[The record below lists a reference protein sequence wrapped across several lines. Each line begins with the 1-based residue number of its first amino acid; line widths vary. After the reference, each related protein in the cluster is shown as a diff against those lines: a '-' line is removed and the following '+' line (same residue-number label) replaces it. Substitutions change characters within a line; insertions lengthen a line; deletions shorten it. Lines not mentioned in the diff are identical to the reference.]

1 MSIWSRF
8 TELLSSTASNAF
20 SSVVEAVRTAFEGD
34 PATRR
39 RVAFSIAMIA
49 LSAKMAKA
57 DGVVTLPEVAAFYQ
71 IFQVP
76 ENDRSNVSRLYN
88 LAQQDV
94 AGYQAYAK
102 QMANLCGGSEK
113 DCPVLEDILDGLF
126 HIAKADGLVHEQE
139 FGFLEDVAGI
149 FGITQSHYESILA
162 RHVEMSKRNPYAVLG
177 IDRSMPFAEARKAW
191 LKLVRENH
199 PDLMAA
205 RGLPDEFIAIATAR
219 LAAINAAYDQIESE
233 KKAA

>member
-8 TELLSSTASNAF
+8 AELLTSTATYAF
-20 SSVVEAVRTAFEGD
+20 ASVLEAVRTAFEGD

-57 DGVVTLPEVAAFYQ
+57 DGVVTQPEVTAFYQ
-71 IFQVP
+71 IFEVP
-76 ENDRSNVSRLYN
+76 EQDRGSVAKLYS

-94 AGYQAYAK
+94 AGYQAYAA
-102 QMANLCGGSEK
+102 QMAKLCGGAEK

-126 HIAKADGLVHEQE
+126 HIAKSDGVVHEQE
-139 FGFLEDVAGI
+139 LGFLESVSSI
-149 FGITQSHYESILA
+149 FGISDSHYETILA
-162 RHVEMSKRNPYAVLG
+162 RHIETSKRDPYVVLG
-177 IDRSMPFAEARKAW
+177 IDRSLPMGEIRKVW

-199 PDLMAA
+199 PDLLAA
-205 RGLPDEFIAIATAR
+205 RGMPEEFIKIATSR
-219 LAAINAAYDQIESE
+219 LAAINSAYEQIEAE

>member
-1 MSIWSRF
+1 MSIWARF
-8 TELLSSTASNAF
+8 AELLSSTASNAF

-34 PATRR
+34 PVTRR

-57 DGVVTLPEVAAFYQ
+57 DGVVTQPEIVAFYQ
-71 IFQVP
+71 IFDVP
-76 ENDRSNVSRLYN
+76 ENDRANVARLYT

-94 AGYQAYAK
+94 AGYQAYAA
-102 QMANLCGGSEK
+102 QMAKLCGGSEQ

-126 HIAKADGLVHEQE
+126 HIAKADGMVHEQE
-139 FGFLEDVAGI
+139 LGFLEDVSSI
-149 FGITQSHYESILA
+149 FGISGSHYNSILA
-162 RHVEMSKRNPYAVLG
+162 RHVETGKRDPYAVLG
-177 IDRSMPFAEARKAW
+177 INRDMPFAEARRAW

-199 PDLMAA
+199 PDLMIS
-205 RGLPDEFIAIATAR
+205 RGLPEEFIAIANAR
-219 LAAINAAYDQIESE
+219 LAAINAAYEHIERE

>member
-8 TELLSSTASNAF
+8 AELLASTASNAF
-20 SSVVEAVRTAFEGD
+20 SSVIEAVRTAFEGD

-57 DGVVTLPEVAAFYQ
+57 DGVVTQSEVAAFYQ

-76 ENDRSNVSRLYN
+76 DDDRAHVARLYS

-94 AGYQAYAK
+94 AGFQAYAA
-102 QMANLCGGSEK
+102 QMAKLCGGSEK

-126 HIAKADGLVHEQE
+126 HIAKSDGLVHDNEL
-139 FGFLEDVAGI
+139 GYLETVSTI
-149 FGITQSHYESILA
+149 FGISESHYQSILA
-162 RHVEMSKRNPYAVLG
+162 RHVALGARDPYQILG
-177 IDRSMPFAEARKAW
+177 IDRKAHFTDVRKAW

-205 RGLPDEFIAIATAR
+205 RGLPDEFIKIATAR
-219 LAAINAAYDQIESE
+219 LAAINSAYEEIERE

>member
-1 MSIWSRF
+1 MSIWARF
-8 TELLSSTASNAF
+8 AELLSSTAANAF

-57 DGVVTLPEVAAFYQ
+57 DGVVTQPEVAAFYQ
-71 IFQVP
+71 IFEVP
-76 ENDRSNVSRLYN
+76 ENDRANVARLYT

-94 AGYQAYAK
+94 AGYQVYAS
-102 QMANLCGGSEK
+102 QMAKLCGGSERN
-113 DCPVLEDILDGLF
+113 CPVLEDILDGLF
-126 HIAKADGLVHEQE
+126 HIAKADGLVHESE
-139 FGFLEDVAGI
+139 LGFIEDVSSI
-149 FGITQSHYESILA
+149 FGISESHYESILA
-162 RHVEMSKRNPYAVLG
+162 RHVDLGQRDPYAVLG
-177 IDRSMPFAEARKAW
+177 IDRHLPFAEARKAW

-199 PDLMAA
+199 PDLMVA
-205 RGLPDEFIAIATAR
+205 RGLPQEFIAIANAR
-219 LAAINAAYDQIESE
+219 LAAINAAYEQIERE

>member
-1 MSIWSRF
+1 MSIWARF
-8 TELLSSTASNAF
+8 AELLSSTAATAF

-34 PATRR
+34 PAMRR

-57 DGVVTLPEVAAFYQ
+57 DGVVTQPEVAAFYQ
-71 IFQVP
+71 IFEVP
-76 ENDRSNVSRLYN
+76 ENDRANVARLYS

-94 AGYQAYAK
+94 AGYQAYAA
-102 QMANLCGGSEK
+102 QMAKLCGGSEK

-139 FGFLEDVAGI
+139 LGFLEDVSNI
-149 FGITQSHYESILA
+149 FGISESHYSSILA
-162 RHVEMSKRNPYAVLG
+162 RHVETGNRDPYAVLG
-177 IDRSMPFAEARKAW
+177 IDRHLPFAEARKAW

-199 PDLMAA
+199 PDLLVS
-205 RGLPDEFIAIATAR
+205 RGLPQEFIAIANAR
-219 LAAINAAYDQIESE
+219 LAAINAAYEQIERE
-233 KKAA
+233 KQAA

>member
-8 TELLSSTASNAF
+8 AELLSSTASNAF
-20 SSVVEAVRTAFEGD
+20 SSVIEAVRTAFEGD

-39 RVAFSIAMIA
+39 RVAFSIAMIT

-57 DGVVTLPEVAAFYQ
+57 DGVVTQPEIAAFYQ
-71 IFQVP
+71 IFDVP
-76 ENDRSNVSRLYN
+76 ENDRANVSRLYA

-94 AGYQAYAK
+94 AGYQAYAN
-102 QMANLCGGSEK
+102 QMAKLCGGSDQ

-126 HIAKADGLVHEQE
+126 HIAKADGLVHESE
-139 FGFLEDVAGI
+139 LGFLDDVASI
-149 FGITQSHYESILA
+149 FGISENHYATILA
-162 RHVEMSKRNPYAVLG
+162 RHVDLGKRDPYAVLG
-177 IDRSMPFAEARKAW
+177 IDRTLPFIEARKAW

-199 PDLMAA
+199 PDLMVA
-205 RGLPDEFIAIATAR
+205 RGLPEEFIAIANAR
-219 LAAINAAYDQIESE
+219 LAAINAAYEQIERE

>member
-8 TELLSSTASNAF
+8 AELLTSTAFNAF
-20 SSVVEAVRTAFEGD
+20 SSVIEAVRTAFEGD

-57 DGVVTLPEVAAFYQ
+57 DGVVTQPEITAFYQ
-71 IFQVP
+71 IFDVP
-76 ENDRSNVSRLYN
+76 LSDRPNVTRLYT

-94 AGYQAYAK
+94 AGYQAYAT
-102 QMANLCGGSEK
+102 QMAQLCGGAEK

-139 FGFLEDVAGI
+139 LGFLEDVAGI
-149 FGITQSHYESILA
+149 FGISETHYEFILA
-162 RHVEMSKRNPYAVLG
+162 RHVETGKRDPYAVLG
-177 IDRSMPFAEARKAW
+177 IDRSLSFIEARKAW
-191 LKLVRENH
+191 LKLVQENH
-199 PDLMAA
+199 PDLMIA

-219 LAAINAAYDQIESE
+219 LAAINAAYEQIERE